1 MIKNFFLEKIIK
13 EYTPIVPSDC
23 IALITKKR
31 RDEIKNRREKKMEEI
46 VSSLNIPKKKKVKN
60 QKESGLI
67 EPGENQ
73 TPHDENQPLN
83 DENQQIEDPSD
94 ENNPYFIN
102 REIVDEFRKFK
113 IYQSKI
119 LNVVLLGKAGSGKTT
134 IIKTLENLDYEPPGH
149 NLFASSKEAKNN
161 TFYLKWRDEHYQLN
175 IIDSPGIFESIDRE
189 DQIRDNSDL
198 INMTTTCIDNSV
210 TKVHCFAII
219 QRQDVTLTPESV
231 QTFSEFSNI
240 LPQDIRDNC
249 CLILTHCEHLN
260 SNKCEAKK
268 EEVLSKKDI
277 SLLTKGGVYF
287 MGSHDNDL
295 LSQFEDDP
303 ELQNSLKE
311 DLSKSINIFQEQLLE
326 NLMKLK
332 PIVPYSY
339 IDKIVEKR
347 RKELGMEDD
356 SDMDQVVL
364 ENIEDNP
371 EIHIRKREGVCNIL

>member
-1 MIKNFFLEKIIK
+1 M
-13 EYTPIVPSDC
+13 
-23 IALITKKR
+23 
-31 RDEIKNRREKKMEEI
+31 
-46 VSSLNIPKKKKVKN
+46 
-60 QKESGLI
+60 
-67 EPGENQ
+67 
-73 TPHDENQPLN
+73 
-83 DENQQIEDPSD
+83 
-94 ENNPYFIN
+94 
-102 REIVDEFRKFK
+102 
-113 IYQSKI
+113 

-134 IIKTLENLDYEPPGH
+134 IIKTLESLYYEPPGH
-149 NLFASSKEAKNN
+149 SLFASSKEPKNN

-189 DQIRDNSDL
+189 DQNRDNSDL

-210 TKVHCFAII
+210 TKVHCFAIV

-260 SNKCEAKK
+260 SIKCETKMK
-268 EEVLSKKDI
+268 EVLSKKDI

-311 DLSKSINIFQEQLLE
+311 DLAKSINNFQEQLLE
-326 NLMKLK
+326 NLMKLN

-347 RKELGMEDD
+347 RKELGMDYDFEVE
-356 SDMDQVVL
+356 QVLL
-364 ENIEDNP
+364 ENTLEDIP
-371 EIHIRKREGVCNIL
+371 EIHIRREGVCNIL